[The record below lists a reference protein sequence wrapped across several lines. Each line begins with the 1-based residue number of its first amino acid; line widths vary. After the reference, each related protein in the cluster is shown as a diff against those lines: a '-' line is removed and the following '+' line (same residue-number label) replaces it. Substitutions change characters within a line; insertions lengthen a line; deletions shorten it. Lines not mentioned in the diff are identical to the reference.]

1 MPAPTARPGTPK
13 GCAFGLPR
21 PLITFQR
28 RMARD
33 LQSRFERA
41 GRAWPISGRRRPRRP
56 RPFRTLGRS
65 APSDEG
71 KIPQPRASD
80 EGAAPSSRG
89 RRGRRGRHRPPSSWI
104 CGRAAR
110 VLLQQPFNHP
120 SDPEFNT
127 SRGPSKA
134 PGGEHST
141 ISPAA
146 GRRRGRTSSRRRGG
160 SPPATRR
167 SGTGAGPRPR
177 RRPSPRARGL
187 GRGPRRGRRAPRPAA
202 RAPRRARER
211 PWARRRGRWARA

>member
-89 RRGRRGRHRPPSSWI
+89 RRGRRGRHRPPSSS
-104 CGRAAR
+104 G
-110 VLLQQPFNHP
+110 
-120 SDPEFNT
+120 PEEGPQALASSSVRGST
-127 SRGPSKA
+127 SRA
-134 PGGEHST
+134 THLST
-141 ISPAA
+141 SFVLQ
-146 GRRRGRTSSRRRGG
+146 SRRR
-160 SPPATRR
+160 T
-167 SGTGAGPRPR
+167 RPR
-177 RRPSPRARGL
+177 RRTTPASQTLLEARSMEVYYHRGGGAHDDRRLTRSGRPR
-187 GRGPRRGRRAPRPAA
+187 GRPRRAP
-202 RAPRRARER
+202 
-211 PWARRRGRWARA
+211 